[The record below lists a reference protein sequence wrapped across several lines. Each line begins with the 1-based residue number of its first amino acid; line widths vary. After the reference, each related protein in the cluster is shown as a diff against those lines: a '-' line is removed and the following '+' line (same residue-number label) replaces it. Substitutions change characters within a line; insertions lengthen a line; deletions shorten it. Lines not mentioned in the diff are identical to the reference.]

1 MLEDGHWVIFVFKE
15 QVFVPTMART
25 KAGFYM
31 GIEPVEVVDARD
43 HAAVEQAL
51 MRAISR
57 GNPSIPTPVRA
68 TFPKNPLLKYAKLKS
83 DSSFDKQTKSWQLSK
98 TRWCLFHRS
107 LSAQKGSRQRRR
119 HRTRRSYARRSTLR
133 NCSAQPRWSSP
144 WIPIEQET

>member
-1 MLEDGHWVIFVFKE
+1 MLENGHWVIFIFKE

-31 GIEPVEVVDARD
+31 GIEPVEVVDVRD

-68 TFPKNPLLKYAKLKS
+68 TFPKNPLLKYAKVKS

-98 TRWCLFHRS
+98 RDGAYFIVPYRLRKDRGKEEDTERGEAMPDDLPLETVVRS
-107 LSAQKGSRQRRR
+107 LVGRALGSQ
-119 HRTRRSYARRSTLR
+119 
-133 NCSAQPRWSSP
+133 
-144 WIPIEQET
+144 